1 MSLPI
6 SNVIAYFSPSPWLFG
21 SSFQPFHST
30 RESWVLCIQ
39 LLCLG
44 INNNPQISLCIH
56 PHYQFGQPSTFVRIP
71 FWLMLGPLWRT
82 TVLGLRIHHES
93 PQLSAVIINKC
104 HKIMCSICTSYRAF
118 FLLIGG
124 LGRKVTLFCLP
135 TKQSYIF
142 PGACFLSWAGVPF
155 QLAYAFHFSS

>member
-1 MSLPI
+1 MIVLSILSAIPFSLGVFGTNYAFNLNSLDSIVLLKLPLVLPAI
-6 SNVIAYFSPSPWLFG
+6 VCPNGLQLSSRFPFG
-21 SSFQPFHST
+21 S
-30 RESWVLCIQ
+30 
-39 LLCLG
+39 CLELFEDRQHL
-44 INNNPQISLCIH
+44 ILFLQ
-56 PHYQFGQPSTFVRIP
+56 
-71 FWLMLGPLWRT
+71 
-82 TVLGLRIHHES
+82 HES